1 MKFSFVQNGGAP
13 QTERRF
19 CSRFRI
25 TQGPKIKNN
34 ETEIDNNNNTIITKT
49 HRTITIRH
57 HKQIQTPHRFMK
69 NINLSCFDKNL
80 EEK

>member
-34 ETEIDNNNNTIITKT
+34 ETEIDNIQKNATIIITRSSPKLIAQSLLDTIDKYKHHTDSTK
-49 HRTITIRH
+49 IPI
-57 HKQIQTPHRFMK
+57 
-69 NINLSCFDKNL
+69 
-80 EEK
+80 